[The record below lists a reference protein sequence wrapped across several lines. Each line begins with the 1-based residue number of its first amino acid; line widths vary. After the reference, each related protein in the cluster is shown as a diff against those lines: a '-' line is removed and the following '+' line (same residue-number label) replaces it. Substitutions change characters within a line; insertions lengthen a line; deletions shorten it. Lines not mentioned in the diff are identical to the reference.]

1 MLNLFNIMDGCE
13 GLGPI
18 VAIVKTVFNIIQIA
32 IPILLILFGTLDL
45 GKAVMSNDEK
55 EIKGAISKLIK
66 RALMAL
72 AVFFVVFFVRLIFG
86 WLAKANSANKGNASD
101 VQITSSS
108 WWDCWRE
115 DSNNNAAEE
124 NED

>member
-1 MLNLFNIMDGCE
+1 MLNLFNIMDACE

-18 VAIVKTVFNIIQIA
+18 VAILKIVLNIIQIA

-45 GKAVMSNDEK
+45 GKAVISNDEK

-72 AVFFVVFFVRLIFG
+72 AVFFVVFFVKLIFS
-86 WLAKANSANKGNASD
+86 WIARAQTNSENGSD
-101 VQITSSS
+101 IKESD
-108 WWDCWRE
+108 WWTCWIE
-115 DSNNNAAEE
+115 TNV
-124 NED
+124 

>member
-72 AVFFVVFFVRLIFG
+72 AVFFVVFFVKLIFS
-86 WLAKANSANKGNASD
+86 WLAKANSAQKDGND
-101 VQITSSS
+101 VDIKESS
-108 WWDCWRE
+108 WWDCW
-115 DSNNNAAEE
+115 
-124 NED
+124 NE